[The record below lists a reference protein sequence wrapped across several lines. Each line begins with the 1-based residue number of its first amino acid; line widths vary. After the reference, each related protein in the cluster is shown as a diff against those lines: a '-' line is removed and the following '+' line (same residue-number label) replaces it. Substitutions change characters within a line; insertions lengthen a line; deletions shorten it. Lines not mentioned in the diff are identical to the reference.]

1 MNPALPDTSR
11 AAVFRTVGAPLTLER
26 FPIPRLDDGEV
37 LVRTLCATICG
48 SDLHSWA
55 GRRPAPIP
63 SVLGHEMVG
72 EIVGMGS
79 GGACDYRGQPLDL
92 GERVTWSMV
101 WSCGECFYCRNEL
114 RPKCERLMKFGH
126 ERLAPGRELLG
137 GLAEHCL
144 LPEKTAIFRVPDG
157 VPDPVLSPANCATA
171 TVMAVCR
178 QAGPIA
184 RQTVVVHGAGMLGLT
199 ACAVAATAGADR
211 VVVLEPDARR
221 REQAARFGASEVW
234 DARRPVA
241 ELRTRMLELTQGRG
255 ADLALEFSGHPEA
268 FQTGLAVLRAGG
280 RLVLAG
286 ATFPSAPAPTAVEQI
301 VRRMLHI
308 VGVYNYRPEDLETAL
323 SFLARS
329 HAHFPFEALVG
340 RTFPLEAVND
350 AFAYAEQERPPRVAV
365 RR

>member
-1 MNPALPDTSR
+1 MTPALPATSR
-11 AAVFRTVGAPLTLER
+11 AAVFRTVRAPLTLER
-26 FPIPRLDDGEV
+26 FPVRCLEEGEV

-55 GRRPAPIP
+55 GRRPAPVP

-72 EIVGMGS
+72 EIVGMGG
-79 GGACDYRGQPLDL
+79 GGARDYRGQPLEL

-101 WSCGECFYCRNEL
+101 WSCGECFYCRNGL

-144 LPEKTAIFRVPDG
+144 LPEKTAIFQAPDG

-178 QAGPIA
+178 QAGPITG
-184 RQTVVVHGAGMLGLT
+184 QTVVVHGAGMLGLT
-199 ACAVAATAGADR
+199 ACAVAATAGAAQVL
-211 VVVLEPDARR
+211 VVEPDAPR

-234 DARRPVA
+234 DARRPAA
-241 ELRTRMLELTQGRG
+241 ELRMRVLELTQGRG
-255 ADLALEFSGHPEA
+255 ADLALEFSGQPEA
-268 FQTGLAVLRAGG
+268 FRNGLDVLRAGG
-280 RLVLAG
+280 RFVLAG
-286 ATFPSAPAPTAVEQI
+286 ATFPGAPAPTPVEQI
-301 VRRMLHI
+301 VRQMLRI
-308 VGVYNYRPEDLETAL
+308 VGVYNYRPEDLDAAL
-323 SFLARS
+323 EFLARN
-329 HAHFPFEALVG
+329 HTRFPFADLVE
-340 RTFPLEAVND
+340 RTFSLDAVSD

-365 RR
+365 RP